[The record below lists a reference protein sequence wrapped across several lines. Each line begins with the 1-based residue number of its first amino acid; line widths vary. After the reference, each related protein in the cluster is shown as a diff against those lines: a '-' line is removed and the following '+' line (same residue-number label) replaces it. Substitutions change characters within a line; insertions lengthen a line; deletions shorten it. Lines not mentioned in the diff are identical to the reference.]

1 LSKVAVLD
9 PLVAQ
14 QVAAGEVVDR
24 PASVVKELSEN
35 ALDAGATRIEVEI
48 ADGAASAYWSGT
60 PARACQKRMPS

>member
-1 LSKVAVLD
+1 LSRIELLD

-35 ALDAGATRIEVEI
+35 ALDAGATRLEVEI
-48 ADGAASAYWSGT
+48 ADGG
-60 PARACQKRMPS
+60 

>member
-1 LSKVAVLD
+1 MSKVAVLS

-24 PASVVKELSEN
+24 PALVVKELSEN

-48 ADGAASAYWSGT
+48 ADEGASDCWSGT
-60 PARACQKRMPS
+60 TAQA

>member
-1 LSKVAVLD
+1 MSQIAVLD

-35 ALDAGATRIEVEI
+35 ALDADATRIEVEI
-48 ADGAASAYWSGT
+48 ADGGRKACWSGT
-60 PARACQKRMPS
+60 TARA

>member
-1 LSKVAVLD
+1 VSRITCVPEVYGGLFLSQVALLD

-35 ALDAGATRIEVEI
+35 ALDAYATRLEV
-48 ADGAASAYWSGT
+48 
-60 PARACQKRMPS
+60 